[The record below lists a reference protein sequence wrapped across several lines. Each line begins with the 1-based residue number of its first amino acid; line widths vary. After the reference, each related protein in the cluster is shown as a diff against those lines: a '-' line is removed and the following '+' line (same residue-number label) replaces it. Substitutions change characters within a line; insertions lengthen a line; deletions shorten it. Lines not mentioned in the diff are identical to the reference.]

1 MRRVRACGIK
11 VVYGTHVGGADGGT
25 ATGASMGGH
34 ARLVLERDGYRALL
48 EVVDAGGRG
57 AYRSELAVRRAAPD
71 EHPPP
76 VAVTLAALEELAD
89 GELVAA
95 GWVSDGAWA
104 ALPGTDPPPG
114 AQVDV
119 AARPRVPLTA
129 SDQRALDAL
138 ARLTTMA
145 RGPVTAAALVPHVA
159 PRWQA
164 AAALLR
170 RLVASGQARAVGR
183 TVGRVQRTLY
193 APVGT
198 EWAPEDVPG
207 R

>member
-1 MRRVRACGIK
+1 
-11 VVYGTHVGGADGGT
+11 
-25 ATGASMGGH
+25 MGGH
-34 ARLVLERDGYRALL
+34 ARLVLEQDGHRAVL
-48 EVVDAGGRG
+48 EVVDAEGRK

-71 EHPPP
+71 EPPP
-76 VAVTLAALEELAD
+76 PLATTLAALEELAD
-89 GELVAA
+89 GELAAA

-104 ALPGTDPPPG
+104 ALPGTDLSPG
-114 AQVDV
+114 AQADV
-119 AARPRVPLTA
+119 VTRPRTPLTA
-129 SDQRALDAL
+129 ADQRALDAL
-138 ARLTTMA
+138 HRMTTMA

-198 EWAPEDVPG
+198 EWAPDDDPG

>member
-1 MRRVRACGIK
+1 
-11 VVYGTHVGGADGGT
+11 
-25 ATGASMGGH
+25 MGGQ
-34 ARLVLERDGYRALL
+34 ARLVLETDRYRAEL
-48 EVVDAGGRG
+48 VVQDTAGRT
-57 AYRSELAVRRAAPD
+57 AYRSELVVRRPGLD
-71 EHPPP
+71 EPPP
-76 VAVTLAALEELAD
+76 PTTEVVAELEEVAD
-89 GELVAA
+89 GELAAA
-95 GWVSDGAWA
+95 GWPRHAPWRGGGDGGSVQA
-104 ALPGTDPPPG
+104 G
-114 AQVDV
+114 V
-119 AARPRVPLTA
+119 ATRPRTPLTA
-129 SDQRALDAL
+129 ADQRALDAL
-138 ARLTTMA
+138 HRMTTMA

-198 EWAPEDVPG
+198 EWAPEDPPG

>member
-1 MRRVRACGIK
+1 M
-11 VVYGTHVGGADGGT
+11 GAQ
-25 ATGASMGGH
+25 
-34 ARLVLERDGYRALL
+34 ARLVLETDGYRAEL
-48 EVVDAGGRG
+48 VVQDTVGRT
-57 AYRSELAVRRAAPD
+57 AYRSTPAVRRAAPH
-71 EHPPP
+71 ESPPP
-76 VAVTLAALEELAD
+76 VTVTLAALQELAD

-95 GWVSDGAWA
+95 GWVRGGAWT
-104 ALPGTDPPPG
+104 ALPSAAPATGVR
-114 AQVDV
+114 ADV
-119 AARPRVPLTA
+119 AARPRVSLTA
-129 SDQRALDAL
+129 ADQRSLDAL
-138 ARLTTMA
+138 SRLTTMA

-198 EWAPEDVPG
+198 EWAPEDPP
-207 R
+207 RR